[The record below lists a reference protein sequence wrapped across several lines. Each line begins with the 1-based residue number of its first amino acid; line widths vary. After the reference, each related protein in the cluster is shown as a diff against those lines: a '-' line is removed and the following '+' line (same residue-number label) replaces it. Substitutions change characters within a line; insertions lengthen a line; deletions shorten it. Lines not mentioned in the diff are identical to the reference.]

1 MTWWLGDAVGALVV
15 APVIVLW
22 NAEPRVR
29 WNRRQLAE
37 GAALLLALVL
47 VGLAVFGGLLPTGS
61 LGYPLEFLCVPLLLW
76 AGFRFGQRE
85 VATAIVVLSG
95 IAIAGTLEG
104 FGPFVRATENES
116 ILLLQAFMGVTAV
129 MSLALAAV
137 VSERKGVEAQLRQ
150 LAVSDPL
157 TALANYRHLIEVL
170 EGEIARS
177 QRTGHPFAIL
187 FLDLDGLKKINDRYG
202 HLTGNRALCRLA
214 DAMRACS
221 RAVDVGARF
230 GGDEFALILPETD
243 EAAAR
248 QVGARISERLAVVGE
263 MPALTVSTGVAVYP
277 RDGDTVD
284 ALLGAADVVLYE
296 AKHRGARRPSH
307 AS

>member
-1 MTWWLGDAVGALVV
+1 
-15 APVIVLW
+15 
-22 NAEPRVR
+22 
-29 WNRRQLAE
+29 
-37 GAALLLALVL
+37 VL